1 MKLYFRVLLVA
12 TFLAGLFPSAYA
24 GTLFNDQATASTALT
39 IYVDHNVASGTV
51 AVVPPGSA
59 LTLETGPYGVNA
71 DWWYGKD
78 NASGLIGWIRAQ
90 EITRT
95 AVTIPDGT
103 RWVQA
108 TLDDTNK
115 IYQLRLMVGLT
126 VVDTLNIACGALR
139 SYTPDGTYQTLY
151 KHDDLYEDLPSF
163 PGVFLR
169 WWETWRDDGPGGGS
183 WGLHTWVLQGEGFPK
198 AMGQYGRISSGCLRL
213 PRAQDVYNF
222 LPLYGTVYV
231 ELGTYVGP
239 TTNNSF
245 DVMVKRRLAD
255 INVRSGPGT
264 QYAIVGHASGGQT
277 FHCDQQSMGW
287 YRITYNGQVAW
298 IWGALLTNYPE
309 AVVQVNPTSLAFTMT
324 EKKAVTAVSPAPSS
338 VAVSEPSGKYLWS
351 VQGKPNQA
359 WLNAVMQTQAAVQIY
374 VNDGA
379 NALAAGSYSAAVAV
393 VAVDAVP
400 ASVAVTL
407 TVLRDTDGDGIAD
420 VSDADDDNDGLSD
433 SEEATRGTDSLKA
446 DTDGDGA
453 SDLAEV
459 MAGSDPKLAS
469 STPSTPIPALF
480 KVKVIVATA
489 VREGPGGQ
497 YRSVGTATAGQ
508 IYDVYKQDGAFYLIV
523 FAGRR
528 AWVPTSAVERY
539 VPPPPYIAVKV
550 NGTGAVNVR
559 SGPGTG
565 YAILGTAQGGQIYV
579 SSTLQSGWRK
589 IRYDQRE
596 GWILGSLLT
605 RVSAS
610 TVRVTQNEVNVR
622 TGPGTGYSILAKVY
636 LNYRYGVAGST
647 TGWTKIWFRGRTAW
661 VYNGG
666 VVRVTL

>member
-1 MKLYFRVLLVA
+1 MRLRGL
-12 TFLAGLFPSAYA
+12 LAGLAALTLPMSAFA
-24 GTLFNDQATASTALT
+24 GTIYNDQAVASVATT
-39 IYVDHNVASGTV
+39 IYADHNVASGTV
-51 AVVPPGSA
+51 TVLPPGSA
-59 LTLETGPYGVNA
+59 ITLETGPYGVNA

-78 NASGLIGWIRAQ
+78 NATGTAGWIRAQ
-90 EITRT
+90 EVART
-95 AVTIPDGT
+95 PVTIPDGT
-103 RWVQA
+103 RWVHA
-108 TLDDTNK
+108 TLDDTNQ

-126 VVDTLNIACGALR
+126 VVDTLTIGCGRLR

-169 WWETWRDDGPGGGS
+169 WWQTWRDDGAGGGS
-183 WGLHTWVLQGEGFPK
+183 WGLHTWVLEGEGFPK
-198 AMGQYGRISSGCLRL
+198 TMGQYGRVSSGCLRL

-231 ELGTYVGP
+231 ELGAYAGP

-264 QYAIVGHASGGQT
+264 QNAIVGHAAGGQV

-324 EKKAVTAVSPAPSS
+324 EKRAVTAVTPAPASA
-338 VAVSEPSGKYLWS
+338 AVSEPGGKYLWS
-351 VQGKPNQA
+351 VQGRPNQA
-359 WLNAVMQTQAAVQIY
+359 WLTAVMPTQAAVQIY

-420 VSDADDDNDGLSD
+420 VSDADDDNDGLGD
-433 SEEATRGTDSLKA
+433 TEEIARGTNTVNG

-459 MAGSDPKLAS
+459 KAGSDPKLAS
-469 STPSTPIPALF
+469 STPATAIPALF
-480 KVKVIVATA
+480 KVKVTVAAT
-489 VREGPGGQ
+489 VREGPGGG
-497 YRSVGTATAGQ
+497 YAAVGSAAVGQ
-508 IYDVYKQDGAFYLIV
+508 IYDVYKQDGSFYLIV
-523 FAGRR
+523 YGGRR
-528 AWVPTSAVERY
+528 AWITTGSVERY
-539 VPPPPYIAVKV
+539 VPPPPLVAVRV
-550 NGTGAVNVR
+550 NGTGTVNVR

-565 YAILGTAQGGQIYV
+565 YAILGTVPGGQIYV
-579 SSTLQSGWRK
+579 SATQSGGWYK
-589 IRYDQRE
+589 IRYDERE

-610 TVRVTQNEVNVR
+610 TVKVTYTELNVR
-622 TGPGTGYSILAKVY
+622 TGPGTGYSILGKAY
-636 LNYRYGVAGST
+636 ANYRYGVAGST
-647 TGWTKIWFRGRTAW
+647 TGWTKIWYRGRAVW
-661 VYNGG
+661 VYTAGT
-666 VVRVTL
+666 VRVAL